1 MKKILIVEDD
11 LNLGTTLAG
20 VLESQSYK
28 VQYLSSGKTVLN
40 ELNIFEPDLIIL
52 DVMLNE
58 ELDGFDISKQI
69 RSISKTPVLF
79 TTSRD
84 GNDDFINGFSM
95 DNTDYVRKPYKVME
109 VLKRI
114 EKLLEMQ
121 TKKES
126 FTIGHFS
133 FFPCEQSLK
142 YDCGNISL
150 NNYESAV
157 LSLLCKNM
165 GNFISKKTIIQVVW
179 NQEDPKLKDASLNNI
194 LTILRKHLKKDNSV
208 MLETR
213 VGLGVRIVLQTAA
226 ND

>member
-28 VQYLSSGKTVLN
+28 VRYLASGKTVLN
-40 ELNIFEPDLIIL
+40 ELQTFEPDVIIL

-69 RSISKTPVLF
+69 RAICKTPVLF

-84 GNDDFINGFSM
+84 GNDDFINGFSLE
-95 DNTDYVRKPYKVME
+95 NTDYVRKPYKVME

-114 EKLLEMQ
+114 EKLLEIQ
-121 TKKES
+121 TKIES

-133 FFPCEQSLK
+133 FFPYEQSLK

-157 LSLLCKNM
+157 LSLLCKNI
-165 GNFISKKTIIQVVW
+165 GNFISRKTIIKVVW
-179 NQEDPKLKDASLNNI
+179 NQEEPKLKEASLNNI
-194 LTILRKHLKKDNSV
+194 LTNLRKYLQKDNSII
-208 MLETR
+208 LETR
-213 VGLGVRIVLQTAA
+213 IGLGVRLILKHV
-226 ND
+226 